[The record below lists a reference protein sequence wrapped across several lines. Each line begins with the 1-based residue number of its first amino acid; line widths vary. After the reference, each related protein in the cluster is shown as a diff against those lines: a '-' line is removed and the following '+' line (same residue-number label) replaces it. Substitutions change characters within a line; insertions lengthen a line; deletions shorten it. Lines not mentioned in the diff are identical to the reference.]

1 MHKLLHFI
9 RRSYVAII
17 FIVLEIIAIRSYAYS
32 TPYTQSQL
40 LATSNSVVRYVHS
53 LFNSAG
59 SYLSLRSENIRLT
72 ERVAELENRLDA
84 LGKNNIEIDPLAP
97 MFQQYEYLAAS
108 VVSNS
113 VNRAEN
119 YITLNKGMA
128 DGVRI
133 NMAVV
138 TPEGYAVGT
147 VVNCSENFSIARSM
161 LNTSLRVGGRLSED
175 GSIGTV
181 GWEGGDSQIV
191 DFREVTKYAN
201 IEEGDI
207 VLASGFSHYFPPEV
221 VIGTIE
227 SFRLVDKTTTYDCRV
242 RLSADMS
249 RLYNV
254 ILIKNNTADEAM
266 ELTNNPLGN

>member
-84 LGKNNIEIDPLAP
+84 LGKSNIEIDPLAP

-191 DFREVTKYAN
+191 DFREVPKYAN

-227 SFRLVDKTTTYDCRV
+227 SFRLADKTTTYDCRV